1 MIVNKVNT
9 TFCYFFVL
17 WSGFF
22 SALCIFCPFVFLSFR
37 NCFSGGD
44 DSGGDDSGGDDS
56 GGGDSSVMIVAVMI
70 VAVVI
75 VAEMI
80 VAVVIVA

>member
-1 MIVNKVNT
+1 MTVNKVNT
-9 TFCYFFVL
+9 TFCYSFVL

-44 DSGGDDSGGDDS
+44 DSGGDDSGG
-56 GGGDSSVMIVAVMI
+56 GDSSVMIVAVMI

-75 VAEMI
+75 VA
-80 VAVVIVA
+80 

>member
-22 SALCIFCPFVFLSFR
+22 SALCLFCPFVFLSFR
-37 NCFSGGD
+37 NCF
-44 DSGGDDSGGDDS
+44 SGGDDSGGDDS